1 MVNHKGHRDMT
12 QSTQKEILGELCAF
26 LVLFVVGQ
34 NPDQLLKPSITKA
47 KIPNIVLNPLSLP
60 S

>member
-1 MVNHKGHRDMT
+1 MT

-26 LVLFVVGQ
+26 LVPFVVGQ

-47 KIPNIVLNPLSLP
+47 KVPNIVLNPLSLP